1 MNLIV
6 YYGDRIHLCTV
17 LEGLSEFESLFR
29 KSRPTK
35 SIKHHSHQVAQ
46 CSASR
51 PIRLLEGHRSQAIGI
66 LLKTLHVDLDEITQA
81 IVTMETGLVDVTSLK
96 SLNEMVSAGFS
107 TYSLTEMFVV

>member
-1 MNLIV
+1 MVTVFSRAYI
-6 YYGDRIHLCTV
+6 V
-17 LEGLSEFESLFR
+17 LEGLSDFESLFR

-46 CSASR
+46 CNASR

-66 LLKTLHVDLDEITQA
+66 LIKTLHVDLDEITQA

-96 SLNEMVSAGFS
+96 SLNEMVSA
-107 TYSLTEMFVV
+107 